1 MKPVALP
8 LVALSLAGSA
18 LAANRARRAPLEGI
32 EPAWSPDGR
41 RLAYV
46 APARGGATDLFVV
59 DADGTHR
66 GRLTRTGTADELAPT
81 GRPTGS
87 AWSSSAPARS
97 MSCGPTRRPNGASSR
112 AGSPAGR
119 PADDGSPSCWTTA
132 CTRSRSREEAHGNRP
147 PHPAGTARAPAQRR
161 R

>member
-1 MKPVALP
+1 MKPVALA

-18 LAANRARRAPLEGI
+18 LAADQARRATLEGI

-41 RLAYV
+41 RLEYV
-46 APARGGATDLFVV
+46 APARGGATDLFVL

-66 GRLTRTGTADELAPT
+66 GRLTRTGTADELAPS

-97 MSCGPTRRPNGASSR
+97 MSCVAAGPPK
-112 AGSPAGR
+112 
-119 PADDGSPSCWTTA
+119 
-132 CTRSRSREEAHGNRP
+132 
-147 PHPAGTARAPAQRR
+147 RAPV
-161 R
+161 